1 MRGEAAGLLADLDA
15 FYASVGRSDAGELRG
30 RVVSI
35 YMVAFRGGSPIGGL
49 VAGWLVTQL
58 GSAPM
63 VLALNGALL
72 TVIAVMFLVRGHGL
86 REV

>member
-1 MRGEAAGLLADLDA
+1 VQLLAPA
-15 FYASVGRSDAGELRG
+15 ELRG

-49 VAGWLVTQL
+49 VAGWLVTLL
-58 GSAPM
+58 GSAPT
-63 VLALNGALL
+63 VLAINGALL
-72 TVIAVMFLVRGHGL
+72 VIIASVALTRDHGL